1 MGQHVEHLQQMH
13 PHLRRM
19 VYAAMHHVNVKEG
32 HLVIKQG
39 EPSDAW
45 YILLRGSLQCIAASG
60 ASGATAVIPKQYAAD
75 RQHAEMQNIEKET
88 NTERR
93 LAKHMD
99 QMQNLADAEILGE
112 EVAYYFGHGKHIKG
126 LVVGVFHPGDS
137 FGESAFEYA
146 EESVTHRLRK
156 EILGEDNQDTEDK
169 DGDEDGDEDGDG
181 DGDGEGDREQSGRK
195 RSNSMASVNSISS
208 QLALDHYHH
217 ESSAFAKHPHDYDQ
231 RTCDVPESLPPAQTT
246 RTASV
251 VALESAELLKGN
263 YTHVKMMMMQWWY

>member
-1 MGQHVEHLQQMH
+1 VGQHVEHLQQMH

-45 YILLRGSLQCIAASG
+45 YILLRGSLQCIASSG
-60 ASGATAVIPKQYAAD
+60 AMHLVPKQYAAD

-112 EVAYYFGHGKHIKG
+112 EVSYYFGHGKHIKG

-169 DGDEDGDEDGDG
+169 DGDEDGDDDGDG
-181 DGDGEGDREQSGRK
+181 DGDGDGDKEQSGRK
-195 RSNSMASVNSISS
+195 RSNSMAPQV
-208 QLALDHYHH
+208 ALDHYHH